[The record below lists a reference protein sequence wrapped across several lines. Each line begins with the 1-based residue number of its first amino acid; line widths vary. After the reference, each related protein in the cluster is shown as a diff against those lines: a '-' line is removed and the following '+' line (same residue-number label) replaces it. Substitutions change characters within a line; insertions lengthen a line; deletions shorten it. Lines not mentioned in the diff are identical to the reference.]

1 MQNNETCVQMKI
13 LSQNTISC
21 VLYSYPTCVGLF
33 YPVLL
38 INFHLHCLKFL
49 QCLRWQFK
57 YVRTTWGR
65 IYVGQGYRTQ
75 DDVLMYFLH
84 LHTYHIILHIILF
97 ILLFCN
103 FCLYYNAIHCSLK
116 LETGLVSETS
126 SEKPLKLFPLADSC

>member
-1 MQNNETCVQMKI
+1 MRHVCKWKSYLKTPYPACYTHTQHVWVYSTQCF
-13 LSQNTISC
+13 LSTSTYIVWN
-21 VLYSYPTCVGLF
+21 F
-33 YPVLL
+33 YNVCGDNSSMFEPRGVEYML
-38 INFHLHCLKFL
+38 
-49 QCLRWQFK
+49 
-57 YVRTTWGR
+57 GR
-65 IYVGQGYRTQ
+65 GIARR
-75 DDVLMYFLH
+75 MMFWCIFLH